1 MRIHLQ
7 NTIKVYRNFTLIP
20 TIIIDLEYKC
30 IIFTWLSVAVL
41 IEKT

>member
-7 NTIKVYRNFTLIP
+7 NTIKVYRNFSLIP